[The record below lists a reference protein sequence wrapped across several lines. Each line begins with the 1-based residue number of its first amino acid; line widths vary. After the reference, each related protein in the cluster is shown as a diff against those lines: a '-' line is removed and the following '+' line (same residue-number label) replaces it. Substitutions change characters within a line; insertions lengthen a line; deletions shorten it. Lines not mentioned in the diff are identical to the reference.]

1 MFLSEKNNEISVPD
15 IEKRRHTD
23 KVGFTKGE
31 TGKLLSCL
39 EPVDEE
45 IDYTKGTE
53 WTKGF
58 AGEWC
63 SALNNVTGK
72 VIIVKT
78 LNLSELSKDSV
89 QERVEFLEKNI
100 ELIKDIHHDNIINY
114 LTVVENDK
122 KVDILME
129 YVPGGSLRFILNN
142 FVKFKEKLV
151 RSYAKQILNG
161 LKILHD
167 RSIIH
172 GDLKWSNLL
181 IDDLGII
188 KISDFSFIKQ
198 VLNGTKKVDKILRVL
213 K

>member
-1 MFLSEKNNEISVPD
+1 MLVGEKNDEISVPK
-15 IEKRRHTD
+15 IEKRRHTE
-23 KVGFTKGE
+23 KAGFFRGE
-31 TGKLLSCL
+31 EHKLLSQL

-53 WTKGF
+53 WTGGF
-58 AGEWC
+58 AGECC

-89 QERVEFLEKNI
+89 QARVEYLEKNI

-114 LTVVENDK
+114 LTVVANDK
-122 KVDILME
+122 KIDILME

-151 RSYAKQILNG
+151 RSYAKQILEG

-167 RSIIH
+167 KSIIH
-172 GDLKWSNLL
+172 ADLKWSNLL
-181 IDDLGII
+181 IDDLGIV

-198 VLNGTKKVDKILRVL
+198 VLNGTKKVEKIRRVL